1 MENGGK
7 QQFGS
12 RYLVYE
18 KKKVEKKEEILET
31 KVDFIIVVFV
41 VVVFG
46 EEDCP

>member
-7 QQFGS
+7 QQFGF

-18 KKKVEKKEEILET
+18 KKKVEKKEEIFEI

-46 EEDCP
+46 EEDCF